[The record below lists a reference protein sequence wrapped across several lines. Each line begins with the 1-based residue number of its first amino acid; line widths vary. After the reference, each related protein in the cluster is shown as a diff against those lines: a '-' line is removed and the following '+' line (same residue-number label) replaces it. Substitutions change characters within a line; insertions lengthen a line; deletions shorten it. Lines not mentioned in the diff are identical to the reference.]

1 MTCGPAEGGAGPGNR
16 ENYRCDSIPDVI
28 LPGMDGTRGP
38 VLEGF
43 AQFSFAS
50 GEFHHCVYY
59 AGDRADPAI
68 LLMPEIAGFS
78 PGLLMF
84 AERVVRAGFQVY
96 VPWLF
101 GPFGRRAPATNA
113 IKLCISREFA
123 NLRAGISAPVT
134 AWLRSLAAFISHCN
148 GGDRIGAIGMCLT
161 GAFAIPL
168 IIDPEVAAAVAA
180 QPSVPLSPLFALFGV
195 GRGAWMQ
202 ALNVSESDIVAARRR
217 LASGDAQLLA
227 VRCRADRICPHE
239 KLARLQKEFPAGF
252 EAREYGAAGA
262 RNRLGD
268 RPHATFTKE
277 YRLEPEASDDHLSR
291 QAFADLVSFFD
302 ANLRCRATAH
312 VDRH

>member
-1 MTCGPAEGGAGPGNR
+1 MTQT
-16 ENYRCDSIPDVI
+16 IPDVI
-28 LPGMDGTRGP
+28 LPGMDGMTGP
-38 VLEGF
+38 HLDGF

-50 GEFHHCVYY
+50 GEFQHCVYY
-59 AGDRADPAI
+59 TGDRTDPPL

-78 PGLLMF
+78 PGLLLF
-84 AERVVRAGFQVY
+84 AERLVQARFQVY

-101 GPFGRRAPATNA
+101 GPFGRRAPAMNA

-123 NLRAGISAPVT
+123 NLRAGVSAPVT
-134 AWLRSLAAFISHCN
+134 TWLRLLAAYISQCN
-148 GGDRIGAIGMCLT
+148 GGERVGAIGMCLT

-168 IIDPEVAAAVAA
+168 IIDPKVTAAVAA
-180 QPSVPLSPLFALFGV
+180 QPSVPLSLLFALFGV
-195 GRGAWMQ
+195 GRGEWMH
-202 ALNVSESDIVAARRR
+202 ALNVSEGDIVAARRR

-239 KLARLQKEFPAGF
+239 KLERLQKEFPAGLKVL
-252 EAREYGAAGA
+252 EYGAAEA

-291 QAFADLVSFFD
+291 QAFADLVVFFD
-302 ANLRCRATAH
+302 INLR
-312 VDRH
+312 VDRYCSR